1 LVEGPY
7 LLDTS
12 TLMWALASPERLS
25 RPARKAVQAG
35 PLVLSV
41 ASYWE
46 VVIKVRKGLV
56 TVADPVSWWERATE
70 LLAATVLSV
79 RAGHVSALHGL
90 PELHKDPFDRIL
102 VAQAQAEGLALVT
115 SDDLVRRYAVKTL
128 W

>member
-1 LVEGPY
+1 LVDGPY

-12 TLMWALASPERLS
+12 TLIWALSDPERLS
-25 RPARKAVQAG
+25 SPARAALGLG

-46 VVIKVRKGLV
+46 IVIKARKGLLK
-56 TVADPVSWWERATE
+56 VADPVSWWARATT
-70 LLAATVLSV
+70 LLGGTVLSI
-79 RAGHVSALHGL
+79 RAGHISALRGL

-102 VAQAQAEGLALVT
+102 IAQATAEGLCLVT
-115 SDDLVRRYAVKTL
+115 GDDQVRQYMVRTL

>member
-1 LVEGPY
+1 MVEGPY

-12 TLMWALASPERLS
+12 TLIWALASPERLS
-25 RPARKAVQAG
+25 RPARKAVMTG
-35 PLVLSV
+35 PVVLSV

-46 VVIKVRKGLV
+46 VVIKARRGLV
-56 TVADPVSWWERATE
+56 TVADPVSWWERATG
-70 LLAATVLSV
+70 LLAAAVLSI
-79 RAGHVSALHGL
+79 RTGHVSALHGL

-102 VAQAQAEGLALVT
+102 IAQAQAEGLALVT